1 MLRILKLLLV
11 LVVIGF
17 IGLTAY
23 AYLVDLAPDSRE
35 VKQPVILNAD

>member
-1 MLRILKLLLV
+1 MLRIIKLLLA

-17 IGLTAY
+17 IGLIGY

-35 VKQPVILNAD
+35 VKQPVTLHAD